1 MKAEQIRQMRHVL
14 ELIEEYSDDLNRGI
28 RSVGAIDDI
37 KTELDLTEHAMYK
50 YLQEALGEDEPMIDN
65 DGDKPPF

>member
-1 MKAEQIRQMRHVL
+1 M
-14 ELIEEYSDDLNRGI
+14 
-28 RSVGAIDDI
+28 GAIDDI